1 MLVKIIAILLVSGT
15 AALPVQNVDSEAN
28 NQTEIDYRL
37 PNTTTPMHYNLKLIP
52 DVDGDSGFEGEI
64 NIKFKVLDPTPNIVL
79 HLMEL
84 VLDENATRV
93 ILENG
98 DVILPEMLEHDN
110 ETQKLTIGLGTV
122 LKEGVYWLNMK
133 FLGYFRD
140 DLSGCFRTSYK
151 DEEGNTVWVVA
162 TQFEA
167 TYARYA
173 FPCWDEPALKATYN
187 ISIKHYD
194 NYTAMSNMPAR
205 EKSYDETDGKVWTHF
220 ERTPIMSSYLV
231 AFVVA
236 DYENISNSDGSINIV
251 GRRELI
257 PHFKFALEIAEK
269 AARELEQYTNSTVRV
284 PKMDHVALPE
294 HGTGAMENWGLIT
307 YPETNLV
314 FKENQDSFDRK
325 YSIATTVVHE
335 LAHQWFGNVV
345 SPKSWSHIWLN
356 EGFASYFQQYIVDKI
371 LKEWRNMDYFIA
383 RTLQF
388 SLTMDIEWNAN
399 PIDTVL
405 ESPNQIESAFS
416 ISVYNKAPSILHM
429 LTNIVTPE
437 VFRKGLIN
445 YLDKHEF
452 DSADPDCLWGAL
464 QSALDK
470 SNVPHSEFNLR
481 EVMNTWIKQKRYPL
495 VTVERNYSTG
505 DVTFRQEDYVTVHVH
520 ADEPNKLLNDN
531 NNETYQ
537 WWVPITY
544 TTGSNLNF
552 EDTRT
557 MNWLRPDEVL
567 TVGGID
573 PDDWILVNKKQSGY
587 YRVNYDEANWRK
599 IARYLRSENFTN
611 IHVLTRAQIMS
622 DITELVMFN
631 RVDRSVFL
639 DLVQYMTQ
647 EEDFPPWTHLLHMTE
662 DYKLALQYPSAKPI
676 KVFLLGIM
684 ENLMKNVGYEDN
696 PEDSLF
702 KVMTRAEALEAACL
716 LGHDE
721 CIEMASIK
729 MADYLDN
736 QDSYRMSSHLS
747 KWLFENGGRRANE
760 SLWYKMLETCET
772 NHSFE
777 MIDALSH
784 TENAKLFE
792 VYLNLSISD
801 NTTLSNDHKAA
812 IIRSAF
818 GNPLFLDITINFC
831 LRHSQKVEDSIQMIF
846 YNIDFPL
853 NEERIEKMKKI
864 CEKNLHCTV
873 EKFMEHLPNDD
884 EVVERELDKWST
896 AIKNIV

>member
-1 MLVKIIAILLVSGT
+1 MLAIAIFVLISGT
-15 AALPVQNVDSEAN
+15 AALPVQNGDSEAKN
-28 NQTEIDYRL
+28 ETEIDYRL
-37 PNTTTPMHYNLKLIP
+37 PNTTVPIHYNLKIIP
-52 DVDGDSGFEGEI
+52 DIDGDSGFEGEI
-64 NIKFKVLDPTPNIVL
+64 SIKFKVLDPTSNIVL
-79 HLMEL
+79 HMMEL
-84 VLDENATRV
+84 EVDENATRV
-93 ILENG
+93 VLENG
-98 DVILPEMLEHDN
+98 GVIVPEVHEHDN

-133 FLGYFRD
+133 FLGDIRD
-140 DLSGCFRTSYK
+140 DLFGCFKSSYE

-231 AFVVA
+231 AFVIA
-236 DYENISNSDGSINIV
+236 DYENVSNSDGSINIV

-257 PHFKFALEIAEK
+257 PYFKFALEIAEK

-284 PKMDHVALPE
+284 PKMDHVALPQ
-294 HGTGAMENWGLIT
+294 HATGAMENWGLIT
-307 YPETNLV
+307 YPERNLA
-314 FKENQDSFDRK
+314 FNEEEDSFDRK

-405 ESPNQIESAFS
+405 ESPDQIESAFS

-429 LTNIVTPE
+429 LANIVTPE
-437 VFRKGLIN
+437 VFRRGLIG

-464 QSALDK
+464 QTALDN
-470 SNVPHSEFNLR
+470 SDVPHNDYNLR

-505 DVTFRQEDYVTVHVH
+505 DVTFEQEDYVFVHVH
-520 ADEPNKLLNDN
+520 ENEPNNLLKD

-567 TVGGID
+567 TVEGID
-573 PDDWILVNKKQSGY
+573 PEDWIIVNKKQSGY
-587 YRVNYDEANWRK
+587 YRVNYDETNWRK

-622 DITELVMFN
+622 DITDLVMFN
-631 RVDRSVFL
+631 RVERSVFL
-639 DLVQYMTQ
+639 DLVLYMKQ
-647 EEDFPPWTHLLHMTE
+647 EEDFPPWSHLLYLTE
-662 DYKLALQYPSAKPI
+662 NYKLALQYPSAKPI
-676 KVFLLGIM
+676 KAFMLSIM
-684 ENLMKNVGYEDN
+684 ENLIKNIGYEDD
-696 PEDSLF
+696 PKDTLF
-702 KVMTRAEALEAACL
+702 TVLMRAEVLEAACL

-721 CIEMASIK
+721 CIKMAADK
-729 MADYLDN
+729 MADFLDDPN
-736 QDSYRMSSHLS
+736 KYKKSAHLS
-747 KWLFENGGRRANE
+747 SWMYDNAGRRANE
-760 SLWYKMLETCET
+760 SLWYKMLEMCER
-772 NHSFE
+772 NNSVE
-777 MIDALSH
+777 MLAALSY
-784 TENAKLFE
+784 TENVKLFK

-801 NTTLSNDHKAA
+801 NTTLSDKYKAA
-812 IIRSAF
+812 IIRFAF
-818 GNPLFLDITINFC
+818 RNPLFLDDTINFC
-831 LRHSQKVEDSIQMIF
+831 LRHWEKLKESVKGIF

-853 NEERIEKMKKI
+853 NEERTEKMTKL
-864 CEKNLHCTV
+864 CERSPHCNM
-873 EKFMEHLPNDD
+873 EKFMTNLPDDD
-884 EVVERELDKWST
+884 EIVERELDKWST
-896 AIKNIV
+896 AIKNMG